1 MGLPDDGGGAFLRAA
16 ASVWSEW
23 SMCRWLAIVW
33 PVNPRHGRAALAFI
47 FVTVVVDVLA
57 LGIVIPV
64 LPKLVASFEG
74 GDMARASETFGIFM
88 TVWGLMQFVSM
99 PFIGALSDRFGRRP
113 VILLSCFGL
122 GCDYFLMAWAPTLGW
137 LLVGRIISGI
147 TASSFSTAFAYIAD
161 VAPPEKR
168 AASFGIV
175 GAAFG
180 LGFVLGPAFGG
191 LLGQF
196 DPRLPFKVAGVL
208 ALVSAAYGFFIL
220 PESLAPEKRARFQWK
235 KANPVGSLV
244 LLRSH
249 PELSGLAVSYFL
261 MQVAHVALPAVTVL
275 YMTYRYGWSELQVG
289 LTLAAVGVCSMI
301 VQGGLIKPVVA
312 RAGERR
318 ALAIGLAFGAAGFFM
333 YGIAAT
339 GTVFLAAIPLMA
351 LWGLAN
357 PSMQSLMTR
366 HVAGSEQG
374 QLQGANSSLTAI
386 AGLVGPTIFAQS
398 FSWSI
403 RPGAAF
409 QFPGTPYVIAAAMM
423 VLSAAIAWKVTSRER
438 G

>member
-1 MGLPDDGGGAFLRAA
+1 MAGMSPK
-16 ASVWSEW
+16 
-23 SMCRWLAIVW
+23 
-33 PVNPRHGRAALAFI
+33 PGRAALAFI
-47 FVTVVVDVLA
+47 FVTVVIDVLA

-113 VILLSCFGL
+113 VILISCFGL

-147 TASSFSTAFAYIAD
+147 TASSFATAFAYIAD

-180 LGFVLGPAFGG
+180 LGFVLGPAMGG
-191 LLGQF
+191 VLGQF
-196 DPRLPFKVAGVL
+196 DPRLPFKVAGAL
-208 ALVSAAYGFFIL
+208 ALLSAAYGFFIL
-220 PESLAPEKRARFQWK
+220 PESLPRERRAPFEWK

-249 PELSGLAVSYFL
+249 PELSGLAVSLFL
-261 MQVAHVALPAVTVL
+261 MQLAHVALPAVSVL
-275 YMTYRYGWSELQVG
+275 YMTYRYGWNELQVG

-301 VQGGLIKPVVA
+301 VQGGLIKPVVS
-312 RAGERR
+312 RLGERR
-318 ALAIGLAFGAAGFFM
+318 ALALGLAFGALGFFG
-333 YGIAAT
+333 YAIAAT
-339 GTVFLAAIPLMA
+339 GAMFLAALPFMA
-351 LWGLAN
+351 LWGFAN
-357 PSMQSLMTR
+357 PSLQALMTR
-366 HVAGSEQG
+366 HVSGSEQG

-386 AGLVGPTIFAQS
+386 AGLVGPSMFAQS
-398 FSWSI
+398 FAWSI
-403 RPGAAF
+403 GPSAAF
-409 QFPGTPYVIAAAMM
+409 DFPGMPYAIASALL
-423 VLSAAIAWKVTSRER
+423 VLSAVIAWIVTATKTRGTTDER
-438 G
+438 R